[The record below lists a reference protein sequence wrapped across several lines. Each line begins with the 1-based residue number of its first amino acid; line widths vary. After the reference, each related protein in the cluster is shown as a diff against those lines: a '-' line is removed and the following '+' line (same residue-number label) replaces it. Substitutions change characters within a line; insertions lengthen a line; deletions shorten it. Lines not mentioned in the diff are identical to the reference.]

1 MCLGRPCQC
10 QHHHIYWTIKRCL
23 QWPRT
28 RKGHSSCLSDIL
40 SYHIDMSC
48 KILNND
54 EMWDKL
60 VFEIHMTFI
69 EHTRHTYCK
78 IHYTIAKIL
87 RLVQC
92 MGTRMQ
98 VYCGFIDIFV
108 QSINFRGFSKIH
120 RFEDVNLWTMVW
132 SILSAK
138 HILLRWAFDVV
149 NQLKNEIYKN

>member
-1 MCLGRPCQC
+1 MSVSTSSYLLDDKKMFSGLELER
-10 QHHHIYWTIKRCL
+10 
-23 QWPRT
+23 
-28 RKGHSSCLSDIL
+28 GHSSCLSDIL
-40 SYHIDMSC
+40 SYHIDISC

-54 EMWDKL
+54 EMWDKLQL

-108 QSINFRGFSKIH
+108 QSINFRGISKIH